1 MATQVT
7 NYQCPACTGPVHFSP
22 ETGKVVCDYC
32 GSTYELEEI
41 EALYAEKDTKAAAAM
56 EKEEKKKEENTPESA
71 AAGGVVESENG
82 ELEDLRE
89 GSEFSGEWD
98 TSDLTSNWGTDAE
111 NMKVYNCPSCGAEL
125 ICDGSTGATSCPYC
139 GNPTV
144 VPGQFSGA
152 LKPNYVIPFK
162 VDKNKAIEALKK
174 HYQGKY
180 FLPKSFSSEN
190 HLQEI
195 QGVYVPFWLFDGT
208 AEASATYNA
217 TITTVHRTGK
227 EEITNTAHYRVT
239 RGGNMAFEKV
249 PVDASTKMPDEYMD
263 SIEPYDYSELKEVS
277 TAYLPGFLADKYDV
291 AVENSW
297 ERADA
302 RCEETIKEALR
313 KTVTGYQTCIATRQ
327 WVNME
332 RGKVQYALLP
342 VWLLTTKW
350 NGKNYLFAV
359 NGQTGK
365 TVGDLPVSKG
375 KYWATFA
382 GLAAGFSVVASIITA
397 IFFA

>member
-1 MATQVT
+1 MAAQVT

-32 GSTYELEEI
+32 GSTYELAEI
-41 EALYAEKDTKAAAAM
+41 EALYAEKDAKAAETMA
-56 EKEEKKKEENTPESA
+56 EEEKKEEAET
-71 AAGGVVESENG
+71 
-82 ELEDLRE
+82 EDDRE
-89 GSEFSGEWD
+89 GTEYSGDWD
-98 TSDLTSNWGTDAE
+98 TSGLNDNWGEDSA
-111 NMKVYNCPSCGAEL
+111 NMKAYSCPSCGAEL
-125 ICDGSTGATSCPYC
+125 ICDSTTGATSCPYC

-144 VPGQFSGA
+144 VPGQFTGA

-162 VDKNKAIEALKK
+162 IKKEAAIEALKK
-174 HYQGKY
+174 HYKGKY
-180 FLPKSFSSEN
+180 LLPGRFTSEN

-195 QGVYVPFWLFDGT
+195 KGVYVPFWMFDGS
-208 AEASATYNA
+208 AEASASYDA
-217 TITTVHRTGK
+217 TITTVRRRGD
-227 EEITNTAHYRVT
+227 EEITDTAHYRVS
-239 RGGNMAFEKV
+239 RSGNMSFAKI

-263 SIEPYDYSELKEVS
+263 SIEPYDYSDLKEFS

-291 AVENSW
+291 TVDNSW
-297 ERADA
+297 ERADT
-302 RCEETIKEALR
+302 RCEQTIKSALR
-313 KTVTGYQTCIATRQ
+313 STVVGYQTCIPTRE

-332 RGKVQYALLP
+332 RGKVHYALLP

-382 GLAAGFSVVASIITA
+382 GIAAGLSVIGSIAVSLFTL
-397 IFFA
+397 